1 MSIEA
6 QLEKLN
12 SNLEKI
18 VELLTPNVVTC
29 EVNLRGHKLPAA
41 EEVKGTPTPAAKVKA
56 KPKVEESVA
65 TPVEQPVEKTPPP
78 QDEVKVTLDDLAAKV
93 KTLASLGGRDGVMSV
108 FSAPAF
114 NVNKLSEL
122 PEDKYVMMDLALAKA
137 ITKAKGE

>member
-65 TPVEQPVEKTPPP
+65 TPVEQPVEKTTPP
-78 QDEVKVTLDDLAAKV
+78 QDEVKVTLDDLATKV
-93 KTLASLGGRDGVMSV
+93 KTLAQLGGRDAVMGVL
-108 FSAPAF
+108 AGF
-114 NVNKLSEL
+114 NVIKLSEL
-122 PEDKYVMMDLALAKA
+122 HEAKYVHMDLALAKA